1 MTIPAPDPRSS
12 GRRALANPESR
23 IPNPGPMQLTLE
35 RPDYDFFLR
44 GADGASALV
53 NERKLERSFVISP
66 RALVEDWPVADVAAM
81 APADLQPLFELEP
94 ELILLGSGETQAFPP
109 AETMAACLS
118 QGIGLETMTNAA
130 VARTFNVLAG
140 EGRKVVAGFVLGA
153 CENGPPLV
161 LAGAQGTLQY
171 GRATWREKVW

>member
-1 MTIPAPDPRSS
+1 
-12 GRRALANPESR
+12 
-23 IPNPGPMQLTLE
+23 MQLTLE

-66 RALVEDWPVADVAAM
+66 RALVENWPVGDIAAM
-81 APADLQPLFELEP
+81 APADLQPLLELEP

-118 QGIGLETMTNAA
+118 QGIGLEAMTNAA
-130 VARTFNVLAG
+130 AARTFNVLAG
-140 EGRKVVAGFVLGA
+140 EGRRVVAGFVLA
-153 CENGPPLV
+153 V
-161 LAGAQGTLQY
+161 
-171 GRATWREKVW
+171 